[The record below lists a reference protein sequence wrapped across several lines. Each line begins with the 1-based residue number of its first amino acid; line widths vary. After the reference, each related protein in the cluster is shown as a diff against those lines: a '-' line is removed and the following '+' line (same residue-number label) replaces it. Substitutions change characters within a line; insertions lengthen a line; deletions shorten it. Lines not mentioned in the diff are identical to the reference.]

1 MLPGFI
7 PRLHVELAA
16 LLSNAPAARPGERAP
31 ADRYAPLR
39 PLLPHLA
46 ILNHPSPP
54 EALTT
59 GAAGAG
65 RAPAFA
71 PGALAWVGGSLAGYV
86 VPSARECRTDLRQ
99 GAEDRRRGGYAR
111 EVGRGGRRTA
121 RCRRRHGLCRRCA
134 CRRAQRA
141 PRLDACA
148 PPLWRA
154 IGESS
159 AGDAGCA
166 GERGSGRLIALPACS
181 KDSQTPAMARN
192 FPCIHLHRLLPLVL
206 FNSSGLAWLPE
217 FLHPLSHEMSRT
229 QLGRYS
235 FSRVLI
241 FSKTCTPMSLC

>member
-1 MLPGFI
+1 MASSILVAGGTAMLPGFI

-59 GAAGAG
+59 SAAGAG

-86 VPSARECRTDLRQ
+86 VLSAGECRANRGQ
-99 GAEDRRRGGYAR
+99 GAEDRRRGGHAR

-121 RCRRRHGLCRRCA
+121 RCGRRHGLCPRCA
-134 CRRAQRA
+134 RRRAQRA
-141 PRLDACA
+141 PRLDTCA
-148 PPLWRA
+148 TPFWRA

-159 AGDAGCA
+159 ASDADRAC
-166 GERGSGRLIALPACS
+166 ERDSGRLIAPPACS
-181 KDSQTPAMARN
+181 KDSQPPVMART
-192 FPCIHLHRLLPLVL
+192 FFMPTSPSFMAARALDSAGFRC
-206 FNSSGLAWLPE
+206 SSI
-217 FLHPLSHEMSRT
+217 SS
-229 QLGRYS
+229 
-235 FSRVLI
+235 
-241 FSKTCTPMSLC
+241 PMR